1 MFKIGAETLTLD
13 LKNHIFKRFTDHS
26 ISQVGTD
33 MKNPSV
39 SFVAREETGEFAGAI
54 VCELFWGALY
64 VKYLVIDEGLRG
76 KRLGTLLLE
85 KAEAFGRENNCGFS
99 FLETMSF
106 QALDFYI
113 KNGYLLEFTRDGFYQ
128 GHSFH
133 YLKKN
138 LLSVVD
144 NNDNASV
151 STAAMDV

>member
-1 MFKIGAETLTLD
+1 MFKIEPEKLTHD
-13 LKNHIFKRFTDHS
+13 LKSHIFERFANHS

-39 SFVAREETGEFAGAI
+39 SFVAREENGEFAGAI

-64 VKYLVIDEGLRG
+64 VKYLMIEERLRG
-76 KRLGTLLLE
+76 KRLGTMLLE
-85 KAEAFGRENNCGFS
+85 KAEAFGKENNCAFS

-113 KNGYLLEFTRDGFYQ
+113 KNGYLLEFTRAGFYQ

-133 YLKKN
+133 YLKKT
-138 LLSVVD
+138 LLIPAVEAED
-144 NNDNASV
+144 AT
-151 STAAMDV
+151 STVKVEA